1 MTKSFLPCLM
11 VAVVLLLTGCATAV
25 AADLD
30 ENVANEIV
38 VALVQSGVV
47 ATKEPD
53 PDHEGRWRVTVP
65 SSDGSTAIAVLEQR
79 NLPPET
85 TTGVLAALGDG
96 SIVPSRAS
104 EHARLVAG
112 TAGELERSLR
122 DVDGVLEAR
131 VHLAVPPSDA
141 LALGSAPQS
150 PTASV
155 LIRHSG
161 PTSPLPEGD
170 VQRLVAG
177 AVAGLTPEHVSVV
190 ATPAPTAR
198 QPAER
203 PLAHFGPITVTRASL
218 PPLRVAVGAI
228 VAIDLSLLAAVL
240 IAWMRLRRTQLAL
253 EQARVDTASDATT

>member
-1 MTKSFLPCLM
+1 MTKALLPWLM
-11 VAVVLLLTGCATAV
+11 VAVAFLLTGCATAV
-25 AADLD
+25 AADLN

-38 VALVQSGVV
+38 VALVESGV
-47 ATKEPD
+47 AAAKEPD
-53 PDHEGRWRVTVP
+53 PDHEGRWRVTAP
-65 SSDGSTAIAVLEQR
+65 RNDGSTAIAVLEKR
-79 NLPPET
+79 NLPPEA
-85 TTGVLAALGDG
+85 TTGVLDALGDG
-96 SIVPSRAS
+96 SIVPSRTS

-131 VHLAVPPSDA
+131 VHLAVPPVDT
-141 LALGSAPQS
+141 LALGSTPQS

-161 PTSPLPEGD
+161 PTPPLSEGD

-177 AVAGLTPEHVSVV
+177 AVAGLVPEHVSVV
-190 ATPAPTAR
+190 ATPVPNAR

-203 PLAHFGPITVTRASL
+203 SLAHFGPLTVTRASL
-218 PPLRVAVGAI
+218 PPLRIAVGAI

-253 EQARVDTASDATT
+253 EQTRVDAASDATT